1 MTESVQKPAVDS
13 LITADFVMT
22 MNADY
27 DLFSPGAVAVK
38 DDTIVAV
45 GPKSE
50 IVASYVAGEQRDC
63 GNAVVMP
70 GLVNAHG
77 HAPMT
82 LVRALVDDL
91 RLDVWLMGYMMPVEA
106 AFVTPRFSWLGTQLA
121 AAEMIRSGTTT
132 FADMYYYEEAVAD
145 AAVQA
150 GLRAVCTQS
159 LLKFPTPDASSYE
172 EALARARDYI
182 MRWKDHPLIVPGVA
196 PHAPY
201 TVTPELLEEATE
213 LALEFDVPLQI
224 HIAETAQEV
233 EDHRQ
238 QHNMPPIPWL
248 KKLGVFEAKVF
259 AAHCVH
265 VDEGE
270 ILTLQHHNVGVVHNP
285 SSNMKLAS
293 GIAPVV
299 RMLELGLNVGIGTD
313 GVASNNDLD
322 MLEEIRL
329 ASFLGK
335 VATMD
340 PTALPSRTVIEMA
353 TIMGAKVLH
362 IDQITGSLQPGK
374 RADLISITLDDV
386 RHTPVFRRDPDSI
399 YSRIVYAAHQE
410 DVRDVMVNGTWLM
423 QDRRLRTV
431 DVPALKEEANRMAG
445 KVDQFLIQREESV
458 LSK

>member
-1 MTESVQKPAVDS
+1 
-13 LITADFVMT
+13 
-22 MNADY
+22 
-27 DLFSPGAVAVK
+27 
-38 DDTIVAV
+38 
-45 GPKSE
+45 
-50 IVASYVAGEQRDC
+50 
-63 GNAVVMP
+63 
-70 GLVNAHG
+70 
-77 HAPMT
+77 
-82 LVRALVDDL
+82 
-91 RLDVWLMGYMMPVEA
+91 
-106 AFVTPRFSWLGTQLA
+106 
-121 AAEMIRSGTTT
+121 
-132 FADMYYYEEAVAD
+132 
-145 AAVQA
+145 
-150 GLRAVCTQS
+150 
-159 LLKFPTPDASSYE
+159 
-172 EALARARDYI
+172 
-182 MRWKDHPLIVPGVA
+182 
-196 PHAPY
+196 
-201 TVTPELLEEATE
+201 
-213 LALEFDVPLQI
+213 
-224 HIAETAQEV
+224 
-233 EDHRQ
+233 
-238 QHNMPPIPWL
+238 MPPSTWL

-265 VDEGE
+265 IDEGE
-270 ILTLQHHNVGVVHNP
+270 MLTLRHHNVGVAHNP

-362 IDQITGSLQPGK
+362 IDPITGSLEPGK
-374 RADLISITLDDV
+374 RADLISITMDDV

-423 QDRRLRTV
+423 QNRRLRTV
-431 DVPALKEEANRMAG
+431 DVPALQEEANRMAG

-458 LSK
+458 LSKLVAIGGVAQERSFEVQVKIKDVDLDALEQRLRSMPNVRFTRASTRHQYDTYFLFNDEWGSRLRYREDEIVDPATKEVTDVIYRLTLTTLAKEREFGNSVLLSHSRFNATAPRSRRFYQEYFKPEQAIEVHKFRRRFHIRYGDTDLALNFDQIQKPEDGGAFLEIKSRTWSRQDAERKAALISDLLQHLEVPESALLKAEYPDLAQELA